1 MGSEMCIRDSLTPE
15 LLVCGEP
22 ERENQPCIAESGQ
35 TTTGKPKFCFRH
47 STSGDIDAWSVAAK
61 ICNRCYHTRCYHT
74 PVCLEYG
81 SKTRLK
87 PLLSPP
93 TLSHPS
99 GIPPGVV
106 NILKSQ
112 TTAHFITG
120 GTVFTTPPRYTTPGD
135 KIPKP
140 KILSPGVWYTLS
152 YTVGQLGVRPNW
164 SIYTSIQQYE
174 YCCTS
179 TSQAA

>member
-1 MGSEMCIRDSLTPE
+1 MRESAVL
-15 LLVCGEP
+15 CG
-22 ERENQPCIAESGQ
+22 
-35 TTTGKPKFCFRH
+35 TGANYRTIPPL
-47 STSGDIDAWSVAAK
+47 AA
-61 ICNRCYHTRCYHT
+61 
-74 PVCLEYG
+74 CLECG
-81 SKTRLK
+81 GENLQPASISPVIITPSKTRLK
-87 PLLSPP
+87 QLLSPP
-93 TLSHPS
+93 MLSHPY

-106 NILKSQ
+106 NNLKSQ
-112 TTAHFITG
+112 TTTHFITG
-120 GTVFTTPPRYTTPGD
+120 GTVCITPPRYTTPGD